1 MIKLAKPNISEDT
14 INTVSNVLRSGNLV
28 QGEYV
33 EKFEND
39 LKNYLDVEHAVVVS
53 SGTAA
58 LHLSLLALGI
68 KAGDEVIVPAFT
80 YPATANVVEIVG
92 ATSIFVDITLDDFC
106 IDVTKIE
113 EVITDKTKAIIPVH
127 EFGQAADIA
136 PIISIAKQY
145 NLKIIEDAACALGT
159 EYNNQKVGSFGD
171 VGCFSFHPRKAITT
185 GDGGVVVTNNE
196 KLANKLRSLRNHGI
210 STINGNIDFKYAGL
224 NYRMTEFQAV
234 IGIDQLRNFD
244 NQISYRKVLAKK
256 YDNSLKKNKFIK
268 VPKLF
273 NERKMTYQSYHILLD
288 DSLSRDDLIRYLKKN
303 GIESNYG
310 AQALNMLD
318 YFRRKYNLNKKN
330 YANSCISY
338 NQGVVLP
345 LGNFT
350 DISEIEKITKTIH
363 EGIKNEFI

>member
-1 MIKLAKPNISEDT
+1 MIKLAKPNISENA
-14 INTVSNVLRSGNLV
+14 IKKVSDILRSGNLV

-39 LKNYLDVEHAVVVS
+39 LKNYLDAEHAVVVS

-68 KAGDEVIVPAFT
+68 KTGDEVIVPAFT
-80 YPATANVVEIVG
+80 YPATANVVEMVG
-92 ATSIFVDITLDDFC
+92 AKSIFVDINLDDFC

-127 EFGQAADIA
+127 EFGQAVDIA

-185 GDGGVVVTNNE
+185 GDGGVAVTNNE
-196 KLANKLRSLRNHGI
+196 KLANKIKSLRNHGI
-210 STINGNIDFKYAGL
+210 STINGKIDFKYAGL

-318 YFRRKYNLNKKN
+318 YFRRKYNLNKKD

-345 LGNFT
+345 LGNFIN
-350 DISEIEKITKTIH
+350 ISEIEKITKTID